1 MVHNRHYAGG
11 LCRVHDVQSFGSKPT
26 VIVAELSTFGQ
37 NTGVIWEFAG
47 GVLVVL
53 FVIALVVMGIA
64 FIKRLIE

>member
-1 MVHNRHYAGG
+1 M
-11 LCRVHDVQSFGSKPT
+11 
-26 VIVAELSTFGQ
+26 IVAELSTFGQ

>member
-1 MVHNRHYAGG
+1 M
-11 LCRVHDVQSFGSKPT
+11 
-26 VIVAELSTFGQ
+26 IVAELSTFGQ
-37 NTGVIWEFAG
+37 NAGVIWQFAG